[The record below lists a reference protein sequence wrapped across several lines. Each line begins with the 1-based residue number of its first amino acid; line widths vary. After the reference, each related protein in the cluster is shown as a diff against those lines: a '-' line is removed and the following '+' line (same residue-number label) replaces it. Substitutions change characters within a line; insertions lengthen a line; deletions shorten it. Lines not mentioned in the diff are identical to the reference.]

1 VLGWRGLSGF
11 AGQRPSSLLPFA
23 QVLAGGVLEGVQACP
38 GEALDQRFVDVGQ
51 AGVGE
56 VVAQVVQVGP
66 GAVGADGLAGGLGVG
81 EGFVP
86 GRDPQAVQQPPVA
99 VISGEPCGVALAAQ
113 NGDLGQ

>member
-1 VLGWRGLSGF
+1 LGWRVLSGV
-11 AGQRPSSLLPFA
+11 AGLRPIPLWPCA

-66 GAVGADGLAGGLGVG
+66 GAVGADGLAGGLGVS

-86 GRDPQAVQQPPVA
+86 GGDLQAVQQPPVA
-99 VISGEPCGVALAAQ
+99 VISGKPCGVALAAQ
-113 NGDLGQ
+113 GGDLSQ